1 MCRSQICNTIQNL
14 SFYTIVSKQT
24 CYFGVIACEVLF
36 HVTAHLPYIKLLNEG
51 NNKKDNPIGV
61 SKVWFAGMQGVS
73 HPLVYMS
80 LPHQNFSFLMRTS
93 THRDTQRHTPLV
105 LHSIYSRQ
113 CHANITQIW
122 NLTFTKGD
130 TVYREIIWM
139 CSIFMDPKSTTVSEW
154 KLCKLNARENNQ
166 FLSVRRLKTI
176 QEKLRQPFGWLLTLE
191 SSAKGN
197 CAASFCKLLKCSYE
211 DAVCLQKLLPWR
223 PSLKNYL
230 QGLLALQYKHIY

>member
-80 LPHQNFSFLMRTS
+80 LPQQNFSFLMRTS
-93 THRDTQRHTPLV
+93 THRDTKRHTPLV
-105 LHSIYSRQ
+105 LHSIYS
-113 CHANITQIW
+113 TQRHS
-122 NLTFTKGD
+122 NLKLDFHQRWHHIQRDYLDVFHFHG
-130 TVYREIIWM
+130 
-139 CSIFMDPKSTTVSEW
+139 PK
-154 KLCKLNARENNQ
+154 KHHCFRM
-166 FLSVRRLKTI
+166 KTM
-176 QEKLRQPFGWLLTLE
+176 
-191 SSAKGN
+191 
-197 CAASFCKLLKCSYE
+197 
-211 DAVCLQKLLPWR
+211 
-223 PSLKNYL
+223 
-230 QGLLALQYKHIY
+230 

>member
-113 CHANITQIW
+113 CRANITQIW

-130 TVYREIIWM
+130 TVIQRDYLNV
-139 CSIFMDPKSTTVSEW
+139 FHFHGPK
-154 KLCKLNARENNQ
+154 KHHCFRM
-166 FLSVRRLKTI
+166 KTM
-176 QEKLRQPFGWLLTLE
+176 
-191 SSAKGN
+191 
-197 CAASFCKLLKCSYE
+197 
-211 DAVCLQKLLPWR
+211 
-223 PSLKNYL
+223 
-230 QGLLALQYKHIY
+230 